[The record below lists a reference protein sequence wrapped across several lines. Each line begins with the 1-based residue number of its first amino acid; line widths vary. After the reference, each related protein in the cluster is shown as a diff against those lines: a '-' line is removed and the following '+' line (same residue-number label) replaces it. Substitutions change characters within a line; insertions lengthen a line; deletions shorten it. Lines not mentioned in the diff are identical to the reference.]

1 VYIHNYLNLC
11 QFFTTSFQANTFG
24 FVIIGALGIILATFF
39 AVVTFY
45 PFSGKFSSK
54 KQIGQLNDKLDA
66 SATNSQR
73 SNSSPQ
79 SAVALLGA
87 PEKTEKA
94 FHNIKKTSTN
104 SRLDVMSVK
113 TREGIPIMKENP
125 VITISSSSVVNF
137 LEPPKPLGENVQSK
151 SNSNN
156 KKEANEGPKTEFGS
170 LSQYPQYSNMS
181 GNQILDDLLREEG
194 DETPPLARNS
204 SKKDLKAKKP
214 PLGQSQQNLTSTRIE
229 EEIERNNYNSESIVA
244 SSALPEFAPIK
255 EDSKNKRLTLLY
267 DATEQNIEN
276 NENNENNE
284 LQKEDSVVIPKPVTR
299 ELSEMSAFSADS
311 LKSTDIDDAVRQLEN
326 LHAETN
332 D

>member
-1 VYIHNYLNLC
+1 
-11 QFFTTSFQANTFG
+11 
-24 FVIIGALGIILATFF
+24 
-39 AVVTFY
+39 
-45 PFSGKFSSK
+45 
-54 KQIGQLNDKLDA
+54 
-66 SATNSQR
+66 
-73 SNSSPQ
+73 
-79 SAVALLGA
+79 
-87 PEKTEKA
+87 
-94 FHNIKKTSTN
+94 
-104 SRLDVMSVK
+104 MSVK